1 MSKIKYEA
9 LNSANVKVNNSG
21 DLERV
26 YSIEANANVN
36 NLNAVSNID
45 NGVVKKDTEQKATF
59 NVWGDN
65 SLNISFYNA
74 ASDEQCAVI
83 NAVNAFIK
91 DVKSHVADTPFV
103 TSL

>member
-36 NLNAVSNID
+36 NLNEVSNID
-45 NGVVKKDTEQKATF
+45 NGVVKKEAEQKATF

-74 ASDEQCAVI
+74 TSDEQCAVI

-103 TSL
+103 TAL

>member
-36 NLNAVSNID
+36 SLNEVSNID
-45 NGVVKKDTEQKATF
+45 NGVVKKDAEQKATF

-74 ASDEQCAVI
+74 TSDEQCAVI

>member
-36 NLNAVSNID
+36 NLNEVSNID
-45 NGVVKKDTEQKATF
+45 NGVVKKDGEQKATF

-74 ASDEQCAVI
+74 TSEEQCTII

-91 DVKSHVADTPFV
+91 DLKSHVADTPIV
-103 TSL
+103 ASL

>member
-1 MSKIKYEA
+1 MGKIKYEA

-21 DLERV
+21 DLSKT
-26 YSIEANANVN
+26 YDIEANANVN
-36 NLNAVSNID
+36 NLNEVSNID
-45 NGVVKKDTEQKATF
+45 NGTVKKDTEQKATF

-74 ASDEQCAVI
+74 TSEEQCAVI
-83 NAVNAFIK
+83 NAVNAFIQ

>member
-21 DLERV
+21 DLERA

-36 NLNAVSNID
+36 NLNEVSNID
-45 NGVVKKDTEQKATF
+45 NGVVKKDAEQKATF

-65 SLNISFYNA
+65 SLNISFYNTT
-74 ASDEQCAVI
+74 SDEQCAVI

-91 DVKSHVADTPFV
+91 DTKSHVADTPFV

>member
-36 NLNAVSNID
+36 SLNEVSNID
-45 NGVVKKDTEQKATF
+45 NGVVKKDAEQKATF

-74 ASDEQCAVI
+74 TSDEHCAVI
-83 NAVNAFIK
+83 NAVHTFIK

>member
-26 YSIEANANVN
+26 YSIEANADVN
-36 NLNAVSNID
+36 NLNEVSNID

-65 SLNISFYNA
+65 SLNVSFYNA
-74 ASDEQCAVI
+74 TSDEQCTII

-103 TSL
+103 TAL

>member
-36 NLNAVSNID
+36 NLNEVSNID
-45 NGVVKKDTEQKATF
+45 NGVVKKDDEQKATF
-59 NVWGDN
+59 NVWSDN
-65 SLNISFYNA
+65 SLNISFYNVT
-74 ASDEQCAVI
+74 SDEQCAVI

-91 DVKSHVADTPFV
+91 DLKSHVADTPIAA
-103 TSL
+103 SL

>member
-36 NLNAVSNID
+36 NLNEVSNID
-45 NGVVKKDTEQKATF
+45 NGVVKKDAEQKATF
-59 NVWGDN
+59 NVWGDS

-74 ASDEQCAVI
+74 TSDEQCAVI

>member
-36 NLNAVSNID
+36 NLNEVSNID
-45 NGVVKKDTEQKATF
+45 NGVVKKDDEQKATF

-65 SLNISFYNA
+65 SLNVSFYNA
-74 ASDEQCAVI
+74 TSDEQCTII

-103 TSL
+103 TAL

>member
-36 NLNAVSNID
+36 NLNEVSNID
-45 NGVVKKDTEQKATF
+45 NGVVKKDAEQKATF

-74 ASDEQCAVI
+74 TSDEQCAVI
-83 NAVNAFIK
+83 NAVNAYIK

-103 TSL
+103 TAL

>member
-36 NLNAVSNID
+36 NLNEVSNID
-45 NGVVKKDTEQKATF
+45 NGIVKKGDEQKATF

-74 ASDEQCAVI
+74 TSDEQCAVI

-103 TSL
+103 TAL

>member
-9 LNSANVKVNNSG
+9 LNSANVKVNNSS

-36 NLNAVSNID
+36 NLNEVSNID
-45 NGVVKKDTEQKATF
+45 NGVVKKDAEQKATF

-74 ASDEQCAVI
+74 TSDEQCAVI

-103 TSL
+103 TAL

>member
-36 NLNAVSNID
+36 NLNEVSNID
-45 NGVVKKDTEQKATF
+45 NGVVKKDNEQKATF

-74 ASDEQCAVI
+74 TSDEQCTII